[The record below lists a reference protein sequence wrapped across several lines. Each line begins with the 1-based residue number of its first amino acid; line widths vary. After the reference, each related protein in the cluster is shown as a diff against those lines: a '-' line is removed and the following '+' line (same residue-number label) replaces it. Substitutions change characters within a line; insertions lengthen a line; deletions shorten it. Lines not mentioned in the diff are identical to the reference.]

1 MVLCI
6 HLIGQEQHGGPQKSR
21 SVSHLLHFQV
31 KKHPAEIRSLLMLLN
46 GGGGGGGFLGPERN
60 TLQGKYPPSSVE
72 S

>member
-31 KKHPAEIRSLLMLLN
+31 KKHPAEIGSLLMLLN
-46 GGGGGGGFLGPERN
+46 GGGGGGGFLGRN
-60 TLQGKYPPSSVE
+60 TLQGKYLPSSVE